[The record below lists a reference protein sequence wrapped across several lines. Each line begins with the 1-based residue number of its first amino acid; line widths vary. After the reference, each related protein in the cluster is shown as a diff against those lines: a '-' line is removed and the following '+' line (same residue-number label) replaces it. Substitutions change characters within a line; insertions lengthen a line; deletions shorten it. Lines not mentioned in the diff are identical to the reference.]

1 VRNSIALTRC
11 YLEQFRL
18 DLGDHGSHFR
28 SRASPED
35 EAVTPVFVVR
45 LVRVF
50 EVRKD
55 LVNRDAWEVGGQEFR
70 LLLLVAIR
78 PVVVVGGLDLLLRM

>member
-1 VRNSIALTRC
+1 MRNSIALTRC

-18 DLGDHGSHFR
+18 NFSDHSSHFGR
-28 SRASPED
+28 WASPED